1 MRAALDSGDQRSGA
15 RRTAYVDRGSDQA
28 SLPGVETPA
37 RFEGHDRR
45 PPRLRRKTQAKLEE
59 RIVPTRAL
67 FLILVFLTRERAARA
82 TRVPGEGAHAKL
94 SLRESFAIYWAGD
107 CAHCV
112 RNPPPFQQP
121 LPRPPPAGGRKLGRA
136 GSDLRANRCRVRVPL
151 PHLQCDRRCLAIR
164 AIPRDT

>member
-37 RFEGHDRR
+37 RFKGHDRR
-45 PPRLRRKTQAKLEE
+45 PPRLRGKTQTELEE
-59 RIVPTRAL
+59 RVVPTPAL
-67 FLILVFLTRERAARA
+67 FLSLVPNPSPLTWERAARA
-82 TRVPGEGAHAKL
+82 ARVPGERAISPYAKV
-94 SLRESFAIYWAGD
+94 SLRESFALDWAGD

-121 LPRPPPAGGRKLGRA
+121 LPRGRR
-136 GSDLRANRCRVRVPL
+136 L
-151 PHLQCDRRCLAIR
+151 P
-164 AIPRDT
+164 